1 MEGTNDGQ
9 RGGPHA
15 QAPRGGNEQ
24 AQKATFLAVLL
35 ILIATVSAGCA
46 GVSAAP
52 EGETDPRPSELT
64 TSSNV
69 ASEPPGSTLAF
80 GKQSVKGLLGSY
92 CYNGVCKD
100 AAGVLVPPPEET
112 LNGHS
117 RAVLLLDYGGE
128 GRTSVE
134 DASVFPLDPESM
146 VEAPSGGNFLGDA
159 AQPAARLSAEPEGA
173 LWKMRADLAPGEY
186 VIYVL
191 LEIPE
196 GDAYYSFRV
205 AVEP

>member
-1 MEGTNDGQ
+1 M
-9 RGGPHA
+9 
-15 QAPRGGNEQ
+15 
-24 AQKATFLAVLL
+24 AT
-35 ILIATVSAGCA
+35 
-46 GVSAAP
+46 P
-52 EGETDPRPSELT
+52 EGETTPRPSKLA

-92 CYNGVCKD
+92 CYNGVCTD

-112 LNGHS
+112 LNVPS
-117 RAVLLLDYGGE
+117 RAALLLDYGGE
-128 GRTSVE
+128 GQTAVE
-134 DASVFPLDPESM
+134 DASVFPLDPRST
-146 VEAPSGGNFLGDA
+146 VDAPSGGNFLGDA
-159 AQPAARLSAEPEGA
+159 AEPVARLLAGPEGA

-205 AVEP
+205 AVEPS